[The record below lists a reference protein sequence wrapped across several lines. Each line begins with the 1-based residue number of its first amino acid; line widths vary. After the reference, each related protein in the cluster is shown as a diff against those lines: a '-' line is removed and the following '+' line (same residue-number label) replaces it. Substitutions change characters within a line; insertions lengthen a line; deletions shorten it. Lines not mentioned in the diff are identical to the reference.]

1 MDCSSVLFLVMGCVC
16 AQVDKQKLVKRNM
29 TELPYWFI
37 MVQTGSAQ
45 PAKNEVK
52 HSLQE
57 QYTVRTIRRNIKQT
71 FKSIKE
77 ILQLKTLIISR
88 SAYFSLLNCSLG
100 WVTDPIDDI

>member
-16 AQVDKQKLVKRNM
+16 AQVDKKKLVKRNM
-29 TELPYWFI
+29 IELPYWFN

-45 PAKNEVK
+45 PAKNEVNY
-52 HSLQE
+52 SLQG
-57 QYTVRTIRRNIKQT
+57 QYTVRTIRTNIKQT

-77 ILQLKTLIISR
+77 KLQLKTPIISR

-100 WVTDPIDDI
+100 WVTEPIDDI